1 MSQLPR
7 NNVGKAHKPVA
18 ITPALLAKWPLPE
31 HDDGADKEGRGRI
44 FVVGGSAQIPG
55 AILLASLASLRA
67 GAGQLKIATAGSIAA
82 HIAAAVPEAWVMP
95 LPETS
100 GGGFD
105 PACAEE
111 IAENANNAHAVLF
124 GPGMMGQDATRSLL
138 HAVLPQIHA
147 PAVVLDAA
155 ALACLGDAPTL
166 LHTLGGNVII
176 TPHAGE
182 MADILGKEKKQI
194 KEDPLTAAVEAAA
207 RLNAVVAMKGSETY
221 IAAPDGRVFCNRY
234 GCIGLATSGSGDTL
248 AGIIAGLA
256 ARGADPV
263 QATVWGVYLHARAG
277 DTLARRVGPLGF
289 LARELLAE
297 IPRLMWKTAVPKIS
311 RKK

>member
-1 MSQLPR
+1 MSRLPR
-7 NNVGKAHKPVA
+7 NNRKKSTEPVA
-18 ITPALLAKWPLPE
+18 VTPALLAGWPLPQ
-31 HDDGADKEGRGRI
+31 HGDGEDKEGRGRI

-82 HIAAAVPEAWVMP
+82 HVAATVPEAWVMP
-95 LPETS
+95 LPETP

-105 PACAEE
+105 PACADE

-124 GPGMMGQDATRSLL
+124 GPGMMAPPTTSDLL
-138 HAVLPQIHA
+138 QAALPHIHA

-155 ALACLGDAPTL
+155 ALACLGDLPAL
-166 LHTLGGNVII
+166 LHTLKGNVVV

-182 MADILGKEKKQI
+182 MAAILGWEKEQI
-194 KEDPLTAAVEAAA
+194 KADPRAAAVEAAG
-207 RLNAVVAMKGSETY
+207 RLRAVVAMKGSETY
-221 IAAPDGRVFCNRY
+221 IAAPDGRVFRNRY
-234 GCIGLATSGSGDTL
+234 GCVGLATSGSGDTL

-297 IPRLMWKTAVPKIS
+297 IPRLMWKTAAPKS
-311 RKK
+311 PRKK

>member
-1 MSQLPR
+1 M
-7 NNVGKAHKPVA
+7 A
-18 ITPALLAKWPLPE
+18 ITPGLLAKWPLPQHE
-31 HDDGADKEGRGRI
+31 DGDDKEGRGRI
-44 FVVGGSAQIPG
+44 FVVGGSSQIPG
-55 AILLASLASLRA
+55 AILLAALASLRA
-67 GAGQLKIATAGSIAA
+67 GAGQLKIATASSIAA
-82 HIAAAVPEAWVMP
+82 HVAGAVPEAWVMS
-95 LPETS
+95 LPETP

-105 PACAEE
+105 PGCAGE
-111 IAENANNAHAVLF
+111 IAEYANHANAMLF
-124 GPGMMGQDATRSLL
+124 GPGMMDPEATRNLL
-138 HAVLPQIHA
+138 QTVLPQLRTPI
-147 PAVVLDAA
+147 VVLDAA
-155 ALACLGDAPTL
+155 ALACLGDISGL
-166 LHTLGGNVII
+166 LHTRNGNTIV

-182 MADILGKEKKQI
+182 MAAILGQEKDQI
-194 KEDPLTAAVEAAA
+194 KEDPRAAAVEAAA

-221 IAAPDGRVFCNRY
+221 VANPQGRVFCNRY

-263 QATVWGVYLHARAG
+263 QATVWGVFLHARAG

-297 IPRLMWKTAVPKIS
+297 IPRLMWKTAGPKVT